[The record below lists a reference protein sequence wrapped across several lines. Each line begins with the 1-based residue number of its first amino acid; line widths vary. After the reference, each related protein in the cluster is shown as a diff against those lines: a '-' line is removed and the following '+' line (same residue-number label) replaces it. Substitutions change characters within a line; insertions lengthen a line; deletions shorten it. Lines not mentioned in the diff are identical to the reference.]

1 MKDKKEII
9 EKLKQFSVYDTSE
22 EFFELINDLEEALKL
37 QEEEF
42 ENWKREI
49 KEKLKEW
56 KWEEKKITSKGMP
69 LIEGQIINDFYNY
82 INKIFGEEN

>member
-82 INKIFGEEN
+82 INKIFGEKN

>member
-1 MKDKKEII
+1 MTDKKEII
-9 EKLKQFSVYDTSE
+9 VKVTKSGLNYHESLK
-22 EFFELINDLEEALKL
+22 EALKL
-37 QEEEF
+37 QEEKF

-82 INKIFGEEN
+82 INKIFGEKN